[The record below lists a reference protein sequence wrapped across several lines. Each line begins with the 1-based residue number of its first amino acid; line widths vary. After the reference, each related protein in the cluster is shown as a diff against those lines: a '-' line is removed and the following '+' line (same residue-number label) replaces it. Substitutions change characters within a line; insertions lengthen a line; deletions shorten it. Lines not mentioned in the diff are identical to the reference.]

1 MSDIPLVINLFIS
14 LRSQVPSVAFCCQF
28 LKSIILKAYNEI
40 VLDFLLVESKTN
52 IFYVNINFTGNFF
65 FGLW

>member
-14 LRSQVPSVAFCCQF
+14 LRSQVLSVAFCCQF
-28 LKSIILKAYNEI
+28 LKNIILKAYNEI
-40 VLDFLLVESKTN
+40 VLDFLSVESKTN

-65 FGLW
+65 FGWW